1 MFTPLAMGSS
11 EPWRAI
17 TAGFIH
23 SPDLPFHLL
32 INMYSVY
39 IFGQVLEPML
49 GKVRFAALYL
59 ISIFGGSVAV
69 MFLAP
74 AMTFVYGA
82 SSAVFGL
89 MAAYLVVLRS
99 LGGSSQGMVG
109 LIALNL
115 VIDIAIK
122 DSRVAVKANK
132 SRFAIQT
139 LPAKDYPV
147 MTKASSEAV
156 VITISQIQLKRL
168 LKQVE
173 FAMAQQ
179 DIRYYL
185 NGLLFEVN
193 GNQLNIVGTDGHRL
207 SFTSIHL
214 DQNYNKTEVILPRK
228 TVIELIK
235 LLNDTEE
242 LVSVELYKGQVSFSF
257 NDIQLI
263 SKVIDGKFPDYT
275 RVIPEGHNNQFTIDR
290 AQFLTSLQRASI
302 LSNEKYRGIR
312 MIIADNN
319 LKLIST
325 NTEQEEAEEELE
337 IQYQQDPID
346 IGFNVTYLIDVLT
359 NIQDE
364 KVNLAF
370 LDTNSSC
377 LFTIPNNNDYKYV
390 VMPMRI

>member
-1 MFTPLAMGSS
+1 MNIKINRDVLLKPLANVASIV
-11 EPWRAI
+11 ERKHA
-17 TAGFIH
+17 
-23 SPDLPFHLL
+23 LPILSNIL
-32 INMYSVY
+32 IQGKD
-39 IFGQVLEPML
+39 GQVQLTATDLEMQVSL
-49 GKVRFAALYL
+49 SFKADLKEEVATT
-59 ISIFGGSVAV
+59 ISARKFFDI
-69 MFLAP
+69 
-74 AMTFVYGA
+74 T
-82 SSAVFGL
+82 
-89 MAAYLVVLRS
+89 RS
-99 LGGSSQGMVG
+99 LPDDC
-109 LIALNL
+109 

-122 DSRVAVKANK
+122 DNRVSVKANK
-132 SRFAIQT
+132 SRFAIQS

-147 MTKASSEAV
+147 MTKSSSEAV

-235 LLNDTEE
+235 LLNDSEE
-242 LVSVELYKGQVSFSF
+242 LVSVELYKGQVNFGF

-290 AQFLTSLQRASI
+290 IQFLTSLQRASI

-312 MIIADNN
+312 MMIANNN
-319 LKLIST
+319 LKLMST
-325 NTEQEEAEEELE
+325 
-337 IQYQQDPID
+337 IQNKKKRKKSWK
-346 IGFNVTYLIDVLT
+346 FNINKILLILVL
-359 NIQDE
+359 
-364 KVNLAF
+364 
-370 LDTNSSC
+370 
-377 LFTIPNNNDYKYV
+377 
-390 VMPMRI
+390 M